1 MDAFYFIFSRF
12 KKLRSK
18 KDFLSFNFYLSIFLI
33 TFSLIAIILTDSFT
47 QGYKNE
53 IFSKFS
59 SLNSDFKITNSDNS
73 SIDFDGFVSISNDL
87 SLIKEEIIYTPYI
100 EKAAIIFSENQI
112 SSNPNQTYKQRE
124 GVYVF
129 GIEESFLSDNFLINK
144 YFKNKDFIFSDNSII
159 IGDYLSKK
167 INKRINDEIELLFF
181 DNSSNSFIARKLII
195 HNIYKTQTQTDE
207 FLTYVSISAL
217 QEFGDSLYCCN
228 GFIGDFLEEDKKQSI
243 ELTGKDFII
252 HDRNSEN
259 ILKFLNSFDIPVKLL
274 MWILMFL
281 SVYSL
286 SSLIFNFL
294 IQKKEDLKM
303 LFLMGYSKKN
313 LQYIAISITLYI
325 SMVSIFIGVSI
336 SSLVIYLQNKFKIIN
351 LPSEKIFQLNFLPA
365 NFDIIYFIKYPTFL
379 LLFTIIISLYVFNRN
394 FRIHLK

>member
-1 MDAFYFIFSRF
+1 MNSFYFIFSRF
-12 KKLRSK
+12 KKLKSK
-18 KDFLSFNFYLSIFLI
+18 KGFLSFNFYLSIFLI
-33 TFSLIAIILTDSFT
+33 SFSLIAIILTDSFT

-53 IFSKFS
+53 IFSKLS
-59 SLNSDFKITNSDNS
+59 SLNSDFKIKNRYDLDIDFSGFKSLSKDLS
-73 SIDFDGFVSISNDL
+73 SI
-87 SLIKEEIIYTPYI
+87 KEKIIYTPYI
-100 EKAAIIFSENQI
+100 EKPAIIFSENKFLSDTMQ
-112 SSNPNQTYKQRE
+112 SYKQRE
-124 GVYVF
+124 GVYAL
-129 GIEESFLSDNFLINK
+129 GIEKYFLSNNFLINQ
-144 YFKNKDFIFSDNSII
+144 YLNNKNFVFSDSSII

-167 INKRINDEIELLFF
+167 INKTINDEIILLFF
-181 DNSSNSFIARKLII
+181 ENSSNNFIAKKFII
-195 HNIYKTQTQTDE
+195 HNIYKTQTQSDE
-207 FLTYVSISAL
+207 FLTYVPIKAL
-217 QEFGDSLYCCN
+217 QDLNANLYCN
-228 GFIGDFLEEDKKQSI
+228 GFLGDFLEDNNEKNLK
-243 ELTGKDFII
+243 LTSNLFVVEYWD
-252 HDRNSEN
+252 SEN

-351 LPSEKIFQLNFLPA
+351 LPSEKIFQLIKSLLVLNFP
-365 NFDIIYFIKYPTFL
+365 P
-379 LLFTIIISLYVFNRN
+379 LFFA
-394 FRIHLK
+394 